1 MKKFMKYNIIGLAA
15 FLAVTFMSVG
25 FALYHQKLGLNGDIT
40 LKKQGK
46 LEIVSANIVS
56 SESTNLEEYVDPT
69 IDGMNISFKLKG
81 SSQNFTA
88 TYLIEIKN
96 DTYVDYTFNDFP
108 FNASLDTSDTVT
120 LTTLITD
127 SSTGEE
133 LHPGSVISSGE
144 SKIYKVLFTVET
156 QEASV
161 EVNINGTGTFSTEN
175 TGNVIAS
182 ITPKTGDLQNNKAA
196 CFTLSVA
203 NTYAYKRIFSLT
215 SSNDNILLVD
225 SSGNTYGS
233 QSIGA
238 NSTEEYSVC
247 TKASESSSFLSDE
260 AKTTITLKSAGISNI
275 NVGELTLSVDKDIIA
290 SDKEIPTV
298 GNVTIVIPEEG
309 TVVGQANVSWNRI
322 DSGGSSITNYY
333 IILYNSDTGE
343 STTYETGSSVT
354 SYTLTNLSAGNYYA
368 KVYGVDEA
376 GNIGSSYC
384 DSATTSNGYC
394 SLSNTTALKWQY
406 TITYNLTNLK
416 HDNSTS
422 TTATATIYQSYSTT
436 LAVSASST
444 WYSLPSSVEIS
455 MGGTTLS
462 SGTDYTYDSSSGAIT
477 INKITGDV
485 TITASASGGCLTKGT
500 KILLA
505 NGKTKNIEDIRYD
518 DLLLVWNY
526 ETGTYTYEYPIWIE
540 KVKKSSNYKKITL
553 SDGTILKIVGKHGV
567 FSEELNEFVS
577 VDDNT
582 KFKVGIK
589 IAKLNNNR
597 ISYVKVTNIEN
608 INDEIEYYHV
618 VSTRYYNII
627 ANDVLTTDGN
637 VMLSNLYDFEGN
649 IKWKNRNYNQLDLYD
664 YSLFSDF
671 MPYYMFKGM
680 RASEGK
686 VLSKYLNYSAFKYYL
701 MNNQLNDEMLLKSVE
716 DNNGNRLWMVTTSDD
731 VVINKNN
738 YLYKESD
745 YYILK
750 EPKNKNNFK
759 YWYNTSDGNKYNS
772 GDKVKVDYGM
782 HFIAV
787 YE

>member
-1 MKKFMKYNIIGLAA
+1 MKKFMKYNIIGLTV
-15 FLAVTFMSVG
+15 FLILIFMSVG
-25 FALYHQKLGLNGDIT
+25 FALYHQELGLNGNVT

-46 LEIVSANIVS
+46 LEIVSANIVN

-96 DTYVDYTFNDFP
+96 DTFYDYTFNDFP
-108 FNASLDTSDTVT
+108 FNASLDTSDSVT
-120 LTTLITD
+120 LTTVITD

-133 LHPGSVISSGE
+133 LHPGSVIPSGE

-156 QEASV
+156 QDASV
-161 EVNINGTGTFSTEN
+161 EVDINGTGTFSTKN
-175 TGNVIAS
+175 TGNIIAS
-182 ITPKTGDLQNNKAA
+182 ITPKTGDLQNNKTA

-203 NTYAYKRIFSLT
+203 NTYTYKRIFSIS

-225 SSGNTYGS
+225 SSGNTFGS
-233 QSIGA
+233 QTIGA
-238 NSTEEYSVC
+238 NSTEEYNVC

-275 NVGELTLSVDKDIIA
+275 NVGELTLSVDKDVIA

-333 IILYNSDTGE
+333 VMLYNSDTGE

-354 SYTLTNLSAGNYYA
+354 SYTLTNLSEGNYYV

-376 GNIGSSYC
+376 GNIGNSYC

-462 SGTDYTYDSSSGAIT
+462 SGTDYTYNSSSGTIT

-505 NGKTKNIEDIRYD
+505 NGKTKNIENIRYD
-518 DLLLVWNY
+518 DLLMVWNY

-540 KVKKSSNYKKITL
+540 KVKKSSSYKKITL
-553 SDGTILKIVGKHGV
+553 SDGTILKTVGKHGV
-567 FSEELNEFVS
+567 FSKELNEFVS

-582 KFKVGIK
+582 KFKVGVK
-589 IAKLNNNR
+589 IAKLNNNK
-597 ISYVKVTNIEN
+597 ISYVEVAKIEN

-637 VMLSNLYDFEGN
+637 VILSNLYGFEGN
-649 IKWKNRNYNQLDLYD
+649 IEWKNRNYNQLDLYD
-664 YSLFSDF
+664 YSLFSDV

-686 VLSKYLNYSAFKYYL
+686 VLSKYLNYSVFKYYL
-701 MNNQLNDEMLLKSVE
+701 INNQLNDEMLLKPIE
-716 DNNGNRLWMVTTSDD
+716 NNDGNRLWMVTTSDD
-731 VVINKNN
+731 IVINKNN
-738 YLYKESD
+738 YLHKESD

-750 EPKNKNNFK
+750 EPKNKINFK
-759 YWYNTSDGNKYNS
+759 YWYNTSDGNKYNP